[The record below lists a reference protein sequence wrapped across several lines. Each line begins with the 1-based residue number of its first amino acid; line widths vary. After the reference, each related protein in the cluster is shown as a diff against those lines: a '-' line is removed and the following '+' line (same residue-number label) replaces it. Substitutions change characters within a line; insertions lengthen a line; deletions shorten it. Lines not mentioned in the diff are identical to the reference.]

1 MNALKTLAKGASI
14 AFVGIVASKVIS
26 FFYRITLGRG
36 LGPEEYGLIMLG
48 IAVFYFGKKLSSFSV
63 NEGIKR
69 FMPLEEESKSK
80 SDLIISAAVISIP
93 LAIVGSIIMF
103 SGAELIS
110 THLFEDEGVSN
121 LLKILAP
128 AVPFAVL
135 SGIFLDSMVGHERMK
150 YFSTIHYIF
159 QNLVK
164 LVTALVAIALGLG
177 SIGVAMGFSL
187 AILLTAILSGFIL
200 FTKIMDLS
208 LVRPTKINKI
218 FGYSWPLFLSG
229 MMTLVLSWT
238 DTLMLGFFLDSAQV
252 GIYNAA
258 FPLAAALMAFM
269 TAVSKI
275 GFPVMSKLAQKNRQ
289 DLDSFFKTTTR
300 WVLTFATPAFLLILF
315 FPREILL
322 LTFGSDYVEAYQAL
336 RILGAGFFISM
347 LVGPTSVLIKATDHT
362 KLTLFN
368 TSLMGIGNVLL
379 NVFLIPLFGI
389 VGAAIASM
397 VSKIIGN
404 FAAAVEAIILEKVFG
419 LSKSVFPIFIASL
432 LSLVAFYIPLQFL
445 TLSSPVSTLIIG
457 ATLYGILY
465 LTMLVLLGGFKPE
478 DREIIV
484 SAGEK
489 LERKDLFERIADFI
503 IR

>member
-1 MNALKTLAKGASI
+1 MKALRTLAKGASI
-14 AFVGIVASKVIS
+14 AFVGIIASKIIS

-48 IAVFYFGKKLSSFSV
+48 IAVFYFGKKISSFSV

-69 FMPLEEESKSK
+69 FMPLEDGSKSK
-80 SDLIISAAVISIP
+80 SDLILSATIISVP
-93 LAIVGSIIMF
+93 LAILGFLIIF
-103 SGAELIS
+103 LGADLIS
-110 THLFEDEGVSN
+110 THIFEDEDVSY

-128 AVPFAVL
+128 AIPFAVI

-150 YFSTIHYIF
+150 FFSIIQYVF

-164 LVTALVAIALGLG
+164 LITALIAIYFGMGYVGVGL
-177 SIGVAMGFSL
+177 GFSL
-187 AILLTAILSGFIL
+187 AILLTAILSGIIL
-200 FTKIMDLS
+200 FTKIMEFS
-208 LVRPTKINKI
+208 IVRPTKTKKI
-218 FGYSWPLFLSG
+218 FEYSWPLFLSG

-238 DTLMLGFFLDSAQV
+238 DTLMLGFFLDSTQV

-275 GFPVMSKLAQKNRQ
+275 GFPVMSKLAQKSNQ

-300 WVLTFATPAFLLILF
+300 WVLTFATPGFLIIMLFPQEILF
-315 FPREILL
+315 
-322 LTFGSDYVEAYQAL
+322 LTFGSEYVEAYQAL
-336 RILGAGFFISM
+336 RILAVGFFISM
-347 LVGPTSVLIKATDHT
+347 VVGPTSVLIKATDHT

-368 TSLMGIGNVLL
+368 TSIMGVGNVIL
-379 NVFLIPLFGI
+379 NVILIPLYGI

-404 FAAAVEAIILEKVFG
+404 FAAALEAVVLENIFG
-419 LSKSVFPIFIASL
+419 LSKSVFPVFVASTF
-432 LSLVAFYIPLQFL
+432 SLVIFYPIFQLL
-445 TLSSPVSTLIIG
+445 EISSPILTFMFG
-457 ATLYGILY
+457 ATIYGILY
-465 LTMLVLLGGFKPE
+465 LTMLVLFGGFKPE

-484 SAGEK
+484 SAG
-489 LERKDLFERIADFI
+489 RKVDKKELFERIADTI
-503 IR
+503 IS